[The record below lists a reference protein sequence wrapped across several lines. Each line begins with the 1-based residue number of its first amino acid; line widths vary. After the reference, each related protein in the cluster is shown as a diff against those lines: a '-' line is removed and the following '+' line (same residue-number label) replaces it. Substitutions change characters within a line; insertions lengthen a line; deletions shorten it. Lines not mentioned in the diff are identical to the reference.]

1 MKTRITWL
9 AVALAASLCLAAQAD
24 PAEPAPAASAP
35 QNPILALPWQAGPEK
50 LALGDRADLNLA
62 SGFASLDET
71 SSSKFLELTGN
82 LPTNGLN
89 IVRGGHWWA
98 TFEFDGAGY
107 VKDDEKI
114 DADALLKQIK
124 DGDEAGN
131 EERKKRGMPLLYTD
145 GWYAPPRYDPDTH
158 RLEWAL
164 KLHASDDPR
173 PVINYTVRILGRKG
187 YERATLV
194 SDPESLDRDVAEF
207 KQMLGGFDFRGGEKY
222 SEFRAGDRVA
232 EYGLAALVAGGAAA
246 VAVKTGFWKSLVALA
261 VAGWKLIA
269 AGVAAA
275 VAGIGKLF
283 KRRND
288 A

>member
-1 MKTRITWL
+1 MTQPAYALR
-9 AVALAASLCLAAQAD
+9 ALALALALAGAGAHAD
-24 PAEPAPAASAP
+24 DAASAP
-35 QNPILALPWQAGPEK
+35 RANPIAALPWAAGPDK
-50 LALGDRADLNLA
+50 LALGGRADLDLA
-62 SGFASLDET
+62 KGFASLDEAN
-71 SSSKFLELTGN
+71 SSKFLELTGN

-89 IVRGGHWWA
+89 IVHGSRWWA
-98 TFEFDGAGY
+98 TFEFDDSGY
-107 VKDDEKI
+107 VKDDDKI

-124 DGDEAGN
+124 DNDEAGN
-131 EERKKRGMPLLYTD
+131 EERKKRGMALLYTD
-145 GWYAPPRYDPDTH
+145 GWYAPPHYDAQSH

-164 KLHASDDPR
+164 RLHASDDPH

-194 SDPESLDRDVAEF
+194 SDPESLDQDVAEF

-222 SEFRAGDRVA
+222 SEFRSGDRVA

-246 VAVKTGFWKSLVALA
+246 VAVKTGFWKSIVAVL
-261 VAGWKLIA
+261 VAGWKLVA

-275 VAGIGKLF
+275 VAGARKLF
-283 KRRND
+283 QRKSGN